1 MYDYVFVTHLPSFYK
16 VNLYQEIQKSKKIF
30 VIFIASGSEQRT
42 QDFVCSQFTFDHVFL
57 NQGAFEQRNK
67 IWSSLRFLRV
77 LLSLQYRRLVVGG
90 WNLPEFW
97 VGVLFSPL
105 SKNALALESSSIES
119 VVTGPKAKL
128 KVFFLTRISLV
139 FATGG
144 LHQNLLEKLGY
155 TGQRLITRGV
165 GIIHKPARSVR
176 RKTYEKKFVYVGR
189 LSPEKNLTFLIQI
202 FSALPDFQ
210 LKIVGDGP
218 LDTVL
223 KANSPANVTFQNHVK
238 NKDMGSVL
246 SQHDFLILPSISE
259 TWGLVVEE
267 AFYFGRPVI
276 VSRNCGVSELIDS
289 NNGTLFK
296 PEDSNELIS
305 ILKSITDEK
314 FQRFLSH
321 LETIDSSEKDRL
333 QVEAYTQAGV
343 ME

>member
-176 RKTYEKKFVYVGR
+176 RKTYEKKFVA
-189 LSPEKNLTFLIQI
+189 PWT
-202 FSALPDFQ
+202 
-210 LKIVGDGP
+210 
-218 LDTVL
+218 
-223 KANSPANVTFQNHVK
+223 
-238 NKDMGSVL
+238 
-246 SQHDFLILPSISE
+246 
-259 TWGLVVEE
+259 
-267 AFYFGRPVI
+267 
-276 VSRNCGVSELIDS
+276 
-289 NNGTLFK
+289 
-296 PEDSNELIS
+296 
-305 ILKSITDEK
+305 
-314 FQRFLSH
+314 RF
-321 LETIDSSEKDRL
+321 
-333 QVEAYTQAGV
+333 
-343 ME
+343 